1 MPCHAVRPRLH
12 CLIVLLCLLAKDKS
26 ERCGSSSGDAAL
38 ERQPSLLSLAPSET
52 SRSDLTT
59 RQGRDPEKSFV
70 IQSKNYYKQVSENKE
85 ISKLT
90 SLLSTAI
97 NSTKKVRHIQKAVCI
112 MYQYI
117 FYDAGLKGYPRLL
130 VHFIQYKLEEIF
142 IITQNL
148 LLCNT
153 LSFH

>member
-1 MPCHAVRPRLH
+1 MA
-12 CLIVLLCLLAKDKS
+12 AKDKS

-97 NSTKKVRHIQKAVCI
+97 NSTKKVRTQV
-112 MYQYI
+112 
-117 FYDAGLKGYPRLL
+117 LKVAQCY
-130 VHFIQYKLEEIF
+130 FCF
-142 IITQNL
+142 SF
-148 LLCNT
+148 NT
-153 LSFH
+153 TSKSLS

>member
-1 MPCHAVRPRLH
+1 MA
-12 CLIVLLCLLAKDKS
+12 AKDKS

-97 NSTKKVRHIQKAVCI
+97 NSTKKVRDK
-112 MYQYI
+112 
-117 FYDAGLKGYPRLL
+117 
-130 VHFIQYKLEEIF
+130 
-142 IITQNL
+142 
-148 LLCNT
+148 
-153 LSFH
+153 